1 MPFSQFLFLYA
12 AHFILGYFMYFC
24 VSLLYV
30 FCIFCVFKNWFLKWY
45 FLSNLS
51 WNMGKIL
58 ISMYLSYYQ
67 ILLLDLVVNFLAKY
81 LSSFSKLWYMKRIIY
96 LFKVWNN
103 ISFKSAGV
111 FEDYFQLFFFCLN
124 SGGNSYFSKKLPIF
138 LKFPSYLQ
146 RG

>member
-1 MPFSQFLFLYA
+1 MQHILYLA
-12 AHFILGYFMYFC
+12 TLCISVFCCFMYFC
-24 VSLLYV
+24 I
-30 FCIFCVFKNWFLKWY
+30 FCILKNWFLKWY

-81 LSSFSKLWYMKRIIY
+81 LSSFSMLWYTKRIIC

-103 ISFKSAGV
+103 IFFRSAGV
-111 FEDYFQLFFFCLN
+111 FEDYFQLFFFCLS